1 MKSSYKN
8 ISLKILKWT
17 GIVIAGIL
25 LLLFLLPMLFP
36 GKIASE
42 VKKIANERLDTKLDF
57 SKSKLSFFT
66 HFPSLTVSLDDLSMT
81 GSAPFRND
89 TLLKAEQVAFGI
101 NLKRLLFD
109 NEVKINK
116 LYVSKALINVMVN
129 EKGQANYNI
138 YVAPE
143 DRKEE
148 KNDPNAP
155 EEGTAIRL
163 ERIDLKDCHVK
174 YNDRSAKILIDANG
188 FNYVGK
194 GNLSE
199 DIFDLNTDAKID
211 NLDFYYDRTGY
222 LRRKEV
228 SANLITR
235 INTHALSFILQK
247 NELHINKLPLKF
259 TGLFTILRDGYKIN
273 IKAASEN
280 TTVKDLL
287 SVMPPEYLTWLEK
300 TEIEGRSD
308 LVLSFKGD
316 YNVAKKQKPN
326 LAFNLKIGN
335 GAVNY
340 KNAPVPLTDFQ
351 MDLNA
356 ILPSLDQERLM
367 INLRTLKF
375 KVGEK
380 DYFNAYLRSKGLS
393 EMNLEASVKG
403 ALDLA
408 VVDAALGLNSIDLK
422 GILKT
427 NIQAKGLFSTSKKL
441 FPKTIGGISL
451 RNGWLKTDSYPN
463 PITNIT
469 FVANVLNKAGTYQDL
484 IVAVAPASFV
494 FEGNPMYVNATLS
507 DFNDLAY
514 NAKIKGELN
523 IGSIYKVFSQKGLD
537 VNGYAKAD
545 LSLKGKQSYATTG
558 QYDKLDNRGTILLKN
573 IKATSELFPKAFFIK
588 QGNFRFQNEKMWF
601 EKFNASYGKS
611 DFDINGYL
619 LNTINYFLES
629 HGTLSG
635 NFNMKSKLINVDE
648 FMALEKGENKDR
660 NIEVEYAKED
670 HPKMSGVVIVPKNL
684 NVALTANADK
694 VEYNGLVLNKLSGK
708 VGIAKSGF
716 YLENATFNIIDCILG
731 IDASY
736 KDESPT
742 AAHFDAHFKA
752 KDFSVQRAYKEIP
765 MFHDMVT
772 VAEKAQGIIS
782 VDYKVKGDLNGNMGP
797 IYESLEGEG
806 TINLRDV
813 KVKGLKLFDGIS
825 SQTGQK
831 GLDDPTMKGIEIK
844 SNIDNNLIH
853 IEPFTFSVA
862 SFKPTIK
869 GTSSFDGLL
878 DLRMRLGLPPFGI
891 IGFPIVI
898 TGTHEAPKIKIFSK
912 TGQKIDDAVYD
923 EKHNKV
929 IKEEKVSNPKKSNP
943 NENKKSK

>member
-1 MKSSYKN
+1 MKASYKN
-8 ISLKILKWT
+8 ISLKILKVT
-17 GIVIAGIL
+17 GIVIASIL
-25 LLLFLLPMLFP
+25 LLLFLIPLLFP
-36 GKIASE
+36 GTVASE
-42 VKKIANERLDTKLDF
+42 VKKIANERLDTKMDF
-57 SKSKLSFFT
+57 SKSRLSFFT

-89 TLLKAEQVAFGI
+89 TLIKAEQVAFGI
-101 NLKRLLFD
+101 NLKRLIFD

-116 LYVSKALINVMVN
+116 LYVSKALINIMVN
-129 EKGQANYNI
+129 QKGQANYNI
-138 YVAPE
+138 YISDPKNIKNE
-143 DRKEE
+143 DK
-148 KNDPNAP
+148 P

-163 ERIDLKDCHVK
+163 ERIDLEDCHVK
-174 YNDRSAKILIDANG
+174 YNDRSAKILVDANG

-199 DIFDLNTDAKID
+199 DIFDLSTDADID
-211 NLDFYYDRTGY
+211 KLDFYYDRTAY
-222 LRRKEV
+222 IKRKKIH
-228 SANLITR
+228 ADLITR
-235 INTHALSFILQK
+235 INTNALSFILQK
-247 NELHINKLPLKF
+247 NELQINKLPLKF
-259 TGLFTILRDGYKIN
+259 TGLLTILRDGYKIN

-280 TTVKDLL
+280 STVKDLL
-287 SVMPPEYLTWLEK
+287 SVMPPEYLTWLDE
-300 TEIEGRSD
+300 TEISGRSD
-308 LVLSFKGD
+308 LLFTLKGN

-326 LAFNLKIGN
+326 LAFNLKIDK
-335 GAVNY
+335 GAINY
-340 KNAPVPLTDFQ
+340 QNAPVPLTDFN

-356 ILPSLDQERLM
+356 LLPELDPEKLI

-393 EMNLEASVKG
+393 EMTVDASVKG

-408 VVDAALGLNSIDLK
+408 VVDAAIGLNTIDLR

-427 NIQAKGLFSTSKKL
+427 DIKAKGLFSTSKKL

-451 RNGWLKTDSYPN
+451 REGWLKTDSYPN
-463 PITNIT
+463 PITDIT
-469 FVANVLNKAGTYQDL
+469 FVANVLNKAGTFQDL
-484 IVAVAPASFV
+484 IVAVAPASFA

-507 DFNDLAY
+507 DFGDLAY

-523 IGSIYKVFSQKGLD
+523 VGRIYQVFSQKGLD
-537 VNGYAKAD
+537 VTGYAKAD
-545 LSLKGKQSYATTG
+545 LSLKGKQSYATNG
-558 QYDKLDNRGTILLKN
+558 QYDKLDNRGTLLLRN

-601 EKFNASYGKS
+601 EKFYANYGKS

-648 FMALEKGENKDR
+648 FMALEKGENKDL

-670 HPKMSGVVIVPKNL
+670 HPKMSGVVIIPKNL

-708 VGIAKSGF
+708 VGIAKGGF
-716 YLENATFNIIDCILG
+716 FLEKTTFKIIDCILG

-736 KDESPT
+736 KDETPT
-742 AAHFDAHFKA
+742 SAHFNAHFTA

-782 VDYKVKGDLNGNMGP
+782 VDYNVKGDLNGNMGP
-797 IYESLEGEG
+797 IYESLEGGG
-806 TINLRDV
+806 TITLRDV
-813 KVKGLKLFDGIS
+813 QVKGLKLFDGIS

-831 GLDDPTMKGIEIK
+831 VLNNPEMKGIEIN
-844 SNIDNNLIH
+844 STIDNNLIH

-862 SFKPTIK
+862 SFRPTIK
-869 GTSSFDGLL
+869 GTTSFDGLL
-878 DLRMRLGLPPFGI
+878 DLRMRLGLPPGGLV
-891 IGFPIVI
+891 GFPIVI
-898 TGTHEAPKIKIFSK
+898 TGTHEEPKIKIFSK
-912 TGQKIDDAVYD
+912 TGQKIYDAIYD
-923 EKHNKV
+923 EKNNKV
-929 IKEEKVSNPKKSNP
+929 VREEKVSKRKS
-943 NENKKSK
+943 

>member
-1 MKSSYKN
+1 MKTSFKN

-25 LLLFLLPMLFP
+25 LLLFLVPLLFP
-36 GKIASE
+36 GKVASE
-42 VKKIANERLDTKLDF
+42 VKKIANERLDTKLEF

-66 HFPSLTVSLDDLSMT
+66 HFPSLTVSLDDISMT
-81 GSAPFRND
+81 GSKPFSND
-89 TLLKAEQVAFGI
+89 TLLKADQVAFGI
-101 NLKRLLFD
+101 NLKRLIFD
-109 NEVKINK
+109 SEVKINK
-116 LYVSKALINVMVN
+116 LYVSNALINVMVN

-143 DRKEE
+143 DRKDE
-148 KNDPNAP
+148 KKDPNAP
-155 EEGTAIRL
+155 EEGTAIKL
-163 ERIDLKDCHVK
+163 ERIDLENCHVK
-174 YNDRSAKILIDANG
+174 YNDRSAKILVDAKG
-188 FNYVGK
+188 FNYIGK

-211 NLDFYYDRTGY
+211 TLDFYYNRTAY
-222 LRRKEV
+222 LRKKAVR
-228 SANLITR
+228 ADLITR

-247 NELHINKLPLKF
+247 NELQINKLPLTF

-287 SVMPPEYLTWLEK
+287 SVMPPEYLTWLEE
-300 TEIEGRSD
+300 TEISGKSD

-316 YNVAKKQKPN
+316 YNVSKKQKPN
-326 LAFNLKIGN
+326 LAFNLKVKD
-335 GAVNY
+335 GAINY
-340 KNAPVPLTDFQ
+340 QNAPVPLTDFQ

-356 ILPSLDQERLM
+356 ILPSLDTEQLLV
-367 INLRTLKF
+367 NLRTLRF

-380 DYFNAYLRSKGLS
+380 DYFNAYLHSKGLS
-393 EMNLEASVKG
+393 KMHINASVKG

-408 VVDAALGLNSIDLK
+408 VVDAAIGLNTVELK
-422 GILKT
+422 GLLKT
-427 NIQAKGLFSTSKKL
+427 NIQARGLFSTSKKL

-463 PITNIT
+463 PITDIT
-469 FVANVLNKAGTYQDL
+469 FIANVLNKAGTFQDL

-507 DFNDLAY
+507 DFSDLAY

-523 IGSIYKVFSQKGLD
+523 VGRIYQVFSQKGLD
-537 VNGYAKAD
+537 VTGYAKAD

-558 QYDKLDNRGTILLKN
+558 QYSKLDNRGTILLKN
-573 IKATSELFPKAFFIK
+573 IKATSELFPKSFFIK

-601 EKFNASYGKS
+601 EKFYASYGKS

-635 NFNMKSKLINVDE
+635 DFNLKSKLINVDE

-660 NIEVEYAKED
+660 KLEVEYAKED
-670 HPKMSGVVIVPKNL
+670 HPKMSGVVLVPKNL
-684 NVALTANADK
+684 NVSLTANADK
-694 VEYNGLVLNKLSGK
+694 VEYNGLNLNKLTGK
-708 VGIAKSGF
+708 VGISKGAL
-716 YLENATFNIIDCILG
+716 YLENTTFNIIDCIVG
-731 IDASY
+731 INAGY
-736 KDESPT
+736 KDETPT
-742 AAHFDAHFKA
+742 TAHFDAHFNA

-772 VAEKAQGIIS
+772 AAEKAQGIIS
-782 VDYKVKGDLNGNMGP
+782 VDYKIKGDLNGNMGP
-797 IYESLEGEG
+797 IYESLEGGG

-813 KVKGLKLFDGIS
+813 KIKGLKLFEGVS
-825 SQTGQK
+825 SKTGQD
-831 GLDDPTMKGIEIK
+831 GLGDPKMEGIEIK

-862 SFKPTIK
+862 SFRPTIK
-869 GTSSFDGLL
+869 GTTSFDGLL
-878 DLRMRLGLPPFGI
+878 DLRMRLGLPPGGI

-898 TGTHEAPKIKIFSK
+898 TGTHEDPKIKIFSK
-912 TGQKIDDAVYD
+912 TGQKIYDAVYD
-923 EKHNKV
+923 EKNNKV
-929 IKEEKVSNPKKSNP
+929 IKKEKVSKK
-943 NENKKSK
+943 KT

>member
-1 MKSSYKN
+1 MKASYKN
-8 ISLKILKWT
+8 ISLKILKIT
-17 GIVIAGIL
+17 GIVIASIL
-25 LLLFLLPMLFP
+25 LLLFLIPLLFP
-36 GKIASE
+36 GQVAAE
-42 VKKIANERLDTKLDF
+42 VKKIANERLDTKMDF
-57 SKSKLSFFT
+57 SKSRLSFFT

-101 NLKRLLFD
+101 NLKRLIFD

-116 LYVSKALINVMVN
+116 LYVSKAMINIMVN
-129 EKGQANYNI
+129 QKGEANYNI
-138 YVAPE
+138 YISDPKNIKKE
-143 DRKEE
+143 DQ
-148 KNDPNAP
+148 P

-163 ERIDLKDCHVK
+163 ERIDLEDCHVK
-174 YNDRSAKILIDANG
+174 YNDRSAKILVDANG

-199 DIFDLNTDAKID
+199 DIFDLSTDADID
-211 NLDFYYDRTGY
+211 KLDFYYDRTGY
-222 LRRKEV
+222 VRRKRV
-228 SANLITR
+228 HADLITR

-247 NELHINKLPLKF
+247 NELQINKLPLKF

-287 SVMPPEYLTWLEK
+287 SVMPPEYLTWLDE
-300 TEIEGRSD
+300 TEISGRSD
-308 LVLSFKGD
+308 LLFTFKGN

-326 LAFNLKIGN
+326 LAFNLKIDK
-335 GAVNY
+335 GAINY
-340 KNAPVPLTDFQ
+340 QNAPVPLTDFN

-356 ILPSLDQERLM
+356 LLPELDPEKLI
-367 INLRTLKF
+367 INLRALKF

-393 EMNLEASVKG
+393 EMTVDASVKG

-408 VVDAALGLNSIDLK
+408 VVDAAIGLNTIDLR

-427 NIQAKGLFSTSKKL
+427 DIKAKGLFSTSKKL

-451 RNGWLKTDSYPN
+451 RQGWLKTESYPN
-463 PITNIT
+463 PITDIT
-469 FVANVLNKAGTYQDL
+469 FVANVLNKAGTFQDL

-507 DFNDLAY
+507 DFGDLAY

-523 IGSIYKVFSQKGLD
+523 VGRIYQVFSKKGLD
-537 VNGYAKAD
+537 VTGYAKAD
-545 LSLKGKQSYATTG
+545 LSLKGKQSYATNG
-558 QYDKLDNRGTILLKN
+558 QYDKLDNRGTLLLRN

-601 EKFNASYGKS
+601 DKFYASYGKS

-629 HGTLSG
+629 HGTLNGS
-635 NFNMKSKLINVDE
+635 FNMKSKLINVDE
-648 FMALEKGENKDR
+648 FMSLKKGENTDR
-660 NIEVEYAKED
+660 NLEVEYAKED
-670 HPKMSGVVIVPKNL
+670 HPKMSGVVIIPKNL

-694 VEYNGLVLNKLSGK
+694 VEYKGLVLNKLSGK
-708 VGIAKSGF
+708 VGIAKGGF
-716 YLENATFNIIDCILG
+716 FLENSTFNIIDCILG
-731 IDASY
+731 VDASY
-736 KDESPT
+736 KDETPT
-742 AAHFDAHFKA
+742 SAHFAAHFTA

-772 VAEKAQGIIS
+772 AAEKAQGIIS
-782 VDYKVKGDLNGNMGP
+782 VDYNVKGDLDGNMGP
-797 IYESLEGEG
+797 IYESLEGGG

-813 KVKGLKLFDGIS
+813 QVKGLKLFDGIS

-831 GLDDPTMKGIEIK
+831 GLNNPDLKGIEIK
-844 SNIDNNLIH
+844 STIDNNLIH

-862 SFKPTIK
+862 SFRPTIK
-869 GTSSFDGLL
+869 GTTSFDGLL

-891 IGFPIVI
+891 VGFPIVI
-898 TGTHEAPKIKIFSK
+898 TGTHEDPKIKIFSK
-912 TGQKIDDAVYD
+912 TGQKIYDAIYD
-923 EKHNKV
+923 EKNNKV
-929 IKEEKVSNPKKSNP
+929 IREEKVSKRKS
-943 NENKKSK
+943 

>member
-1 MKSSYKN
+1 MKTSFKN

-25 LLLFLLPMLFP
+25 LLLFLVPLLFP
-36 GKIASE
+36 GKVASE
-42 VKKIANERLDTKLDF
+42 VKKIANERLDTRLEF

-66 HFPSLTVSLDDLSMT
+66 HFPSLTVSLDDISMT
-81 GSAPFRND
+81 GSKPFSND
-89 TLLKAEQVAFGI
+89 TLLKADQVAFGI
-101 NLKRLLFD
+101 NLKRLIFD
-109 NEVKINK
+109 SEVKINK
-116 LYVSKALINVMVN
+116 LYVSNALINVMVN

-138 YVAPE
+138 YIAPE
-143 DRKEE
+143 DRKDE
-148 KNDPNAP
+148 KKDPNAP
-155 EEGTAIRL
+155 EEGTAIKL
-163 ERIDLKDCHVK
+163 ERIDLENCHVK
-174 YNDRSAKILIDANG
+174 YNDRSAKILVDAKG
-188 FNYVGK
+188 FNYIGK

-211 NLDFYYDRTGY
+211 TLDFYYNRTAY
-222 LRRKEV
+222 LRKKAVR
-228 SANLITR
+228 ADLITR

-247 NELHINKLPLKF
+247 NELQINKLPLTF
-259 TGLFTILRDGYKIN
+259 TGLFTILKDGYKIN

-287 SVMPPEYLTWLEK
+287 SVMPPEYLTWLDE
-300 TEIEGRSD
+300 TEISGKSD

-316 YNVAKKQKPN
+316 YNVSKKQKPN
-326 LAFNLKIGN
+326 LAFNLKVKD
-335 GAVNY
+335 GAINY
-340 KNAPVPLTDFQ
+340 QNAPVPLTDFQ

-356 ILPSLDQERLM
+356 ILPSLDTEQLLV
-367 INLRTLKF
+367 NLRTLRF

-380 DYFNAYLRSKGLS
+380 DYFNAYLHSKGLS
-393 EMNLEASVKG
+393 EMNINASVKG

-408 VVDAALGLNSIDLK
+408 VVDAAIGLNTVELK
-422 GILKT
+422 GLLKT
-427 NIQAKGLFSTSKKL
+427 NIQARGLFSTSKKL

-463 PITNIT
+463 PITDIT
-469 FVANVLNKAGTYQDL
+469 FIANVLNKAGTYEDL

-507 DFNDLAY
+507 DFSDLAY

-523 IGSIYKVFSQKGLD
+523 VGRIYQVFSQKGLD
-537 VNGYAKAD
+537 VTGYAKAD

-558 QYDKLDNRGTILLKN
+558 QYSKLDNRGTILLKN
-573 IKATSELFPKAFFIK
+573 IKATSELFPKSFFIK

-601 EKFNASYGKS
+601 EKFYASYGKS

-635 NFNMKSKLINVDE
+635 DFNLKSKLINVDE
-648 FMALEKGENKDR
+648 FMALEKGENKDQKL
-660 NIEVEYAKED
+660 EVEYAKED
-670 HPKMSGVVIVPKNL
+670 HPKMSGVVLVPKNL
-684 NVALTANADK
+684 NVSLTANADK
-694 VEYNGLVLNKLSGK
+694 VEYNGLNLNKLTGK
-708 VGIAKSGF
+708 VGITKGALF
-716 YLENATFNIIDCILG
+716 LENTTFNIIDCIVG
-731 IDASY
+731 INAGY
-736 KDESPT
+736 KDETPT
-742 AAHFDAHFKA
+742 TAHFYSHFNA

-772 VAEKAQGIIS
+772 AAEKAQGIIS
-782 VDYKVKGDLNGNMGP
+782 VDYKIKGDLNGNMGP
-797 IYESLEGEG
+797 IYESLEGGG

-813 KVKGLKLFDGIS
+813 KIKGLKLFEGVS

-831 GLDDPTMKGIEIK
+831 GLDDPKMEGIEIK
-844 SNIDNNLIH
+844 SNIDNNLIS

-869 GTSSFDGLL
+869 GTTSFDGLL
-878 DLRMRLGLPPFGI
+878 DLRMRLGLPPGGI

-898 TGTHEAPKIKIFSK
+898 TGTHEDPKIKIFSK
-912 TGQKIDDAVYD
+912 TGQKIIGAVYD
-923 EKHNKV
+923 EKNNKV
-929 IKEEKVSNPKKSNP
+929 VKKEKVSKK
-943 NENKKSK
+943 KT

>member
-1 MKSSYKN
+1 MKTSFKN

-25 LLLFLLPMLFP
+25 LLLFLLPLLFP

-42 VKKIANERLDTKLDF
+42 VKKIANERLDTKLEF

-81 GSAPFRND
+81 GSKPFGND
-89 TLLKAEQVAFGI
+89 TLLKADQVAFGI
-101 NLKRLLFD
+101 NLKRLIFD
-109 NEVKINK
+109 SEVKINK
-116 LYVSKALINVMVN
+116 LYISNALINVMVN

-143 DRKEE
+143 DRKDE
-148 KNDPNAP
+148 KKDPNAP
-155 EEGTAIRL
+155 EEGTAIKL
-163 ERIDLKDCHVK
+163 ERIDLENCHVK
-174 YNDRSAKILIDANG
+174 YIDRSAKILVDAKG
-188 FNYVGK
+188 FNYIGK

-199 DIFDLNTDAKID
+199 DIFDLNTDAEID
-211 NLDFYYDRTGY
+211 TLDFYYNRTAY
-222 LRRKEV
+222 LRKKAVR
-228 SANLITR
+228 ADLITR

-247 NELHINKLPLKF
+247 NELQINKLPLTF
-259 TGLFTILRDGYKIN
+259 TGLFTILKDGYKIN

-287 SVMPPEYLTWLEK
+287 SVMPPEYLTWLDE
-300 TEIEGRSD
+300 TEISGKSD

-316 YNVAKKQKPN
+316 YNVSKKQKPN
-326 LAFNLKIGN
+326 LAFNLKVKD
-335 GAVNY
+335 GAINY
-340 KNAPVPLTDFQ
+340 QNAPVPLTDFQ

-356 ILPSLDQERLM
+356 ILPSLDTEQLLV
-367 INLRTLKF
+367 NLRTLRF

-380 DYFNAYLRSKGLS
+380 DYFNAYLHSKGLS
-393 EMNLEASVKG
+393 EMNINASVKG

-408 VVDAALGLNSIDLK
+408 VVDAAIGLNTLELK
-422 GILKT
+422 GLLKT

-463 PITNIT
+463 PITDIT
-469 FVANVLNKAGTYQDL
+469 FIANVLNKAGTYEDL

-523 IGSIYKVFSQKGLD
+523 VGRIYQVFSQKGLD
-537 VNGYAKAD
+537 VTGYAKAD

-558 QYDKLDNRGTILLKN
+558 QYSKLDNRGTILLKN
-573 IKATSELFPKAFFIK
+573 IKATSELFPKSFFIK

-601 EKFNASYGKS
+601 EKFYASYGKS

-635 NFNMKSKLINVDE
+635 DFNLKSKLINVDE

-660 NIEVEYAKED
+660 KLEVEYAKED
-670 HPKMSGVVIVPKNL
+670 HPKMSGVVLVPKNL
-684 NVALTANADK
+684 NVSLTANADK
-694 VEYNGLVLNKLSGK
+694 VEYNGLNLNKLTGK
-708 VGIAKSGF
+708 VGITKGAL
-716 YLENATFNIIDCILG
+716 YLENTTFNIIDCIVG
-731 IDASY
+731 INAGY
-736 KDESPT
+736 KDETPT
-742 AAHFDAHFKA
+742 TAHFDAHFNA

-772 VAEKAQGIIS
+772 AAEKAQGIIS
-782 VDYKVKGDLNGNMGP
+782 VDYKIKGDLNGNMGP
-797 IYESLEGEG
+797 IYESLEGGG

-813 KVKGLKLFDGIS
+813 KIKGLKLFEGVS

-831 GLDDPTMKGIEIK
+831 GLDDPKMEGIEIK

-869 GTSSFDGLL
+869 GTTSFDGLL
-878 DLRMRLGLPPFGI
+878 DLRMRLGLPPGGI

-898 TGTHEAPKIKIFSK
+898 TGTHENPKIKIFSK
-912 TGQKIDDAVYD
+912 TGQKIYDAVYD
-923 EKHNKV
+923 EKNNKV
-929 IKEEKVSNPKKSNP
+929 IKKEKVSKK
-943 NENKKSK
+943 KT

>member
-1 MKSSYKN
+1 MKTSYKN
-8 ISLKILKWT
+8 ISLKILKWS
-17 GIVIAGIL
+17 GITIAGIL
-25 LLLFLLPMLFP
+25 LLLFLIPLFFP

-66 HFPSLTVSLDDLSMT
+66 HFPLLTVSLDDLSMT
-81 GSAPFRND
+81 GSAPFGND
-89 TLLKAEQVAFGI
+89 TLLKAEQVSFGI
-101 NLKRLLFD
+101 NLKRLIFD

-116 LYVSKALINVMVN
+116 LYVSDALINIMIN
-129 EKGQANYNI
+129 QKGQANYNI
-138 YVAPE
+138 YIAPE
-143 DRKEE
+143 DRKND
-148 KNDPNAP
+148 KKDPNAP

-163 ERIDLKDCHVK
+163 ERIDLKNCHVK
-174 YNDRSAKILIDANG
+174 YNDRSAKVLIDAKG

-199 DIFDLNTDAKID
+199 DIFDLNTNADID

-222 LRRKEV
+222 LRRKHV
-228 SANLITR
+228 SADLITR

-247 NELHINKLPLKF
+247 NELQINKLPLKF
-259 TGLFTILRDGYKIN
+259 TGLLTILRDGYKIN

-300 TEIEGRSD
+300 TDILGRSD
-308 LVLSFKGD
+308 LLFTFKGN

-326 LAFNLKIGN
+326 LAFNLKINN

-351 MDLNA
+351 MNLNA
-356 ILPSLDQERLM
+356 ILPELDREQLLV
-367 INLRTLKF
+367 NLRTFKF

-380 DYFNAYLRSKGLS
+380 DYFNAYLHSKGLH
-393 EMNLEASVKG
+393 EMMIDASVKG

-408 VVDAALGLNSIDLK
+408 VVDAALGLNTLELK

-441 FPKTIGGISL
+441 FPKTIGGIAL
-451 RNGWLKTDSYPN
+451 HNGWLKTDSYPN
-463 PITNIT
+463 PITDIT

-507 DFNDLAY
+507 DFSDLAY

-523 IGSIYKVFSQKGLD
+523 VGRIYQVFSQKGVD
-537 VNGYAKAD
+537 VTGYAKAD
-545 LSLKGKQSYATTG
+545 LSFKGKQSYAANG
-558 QYDKLDNRGTILLKN
+558 QYDKLDNRGTLLLKN
-573 IKATSELFPKAFFIK
+573 IKATSELFPKAFYIK

-648 FMALEKGENKDR
+648 FMALKKGENTDR
-660 NIEVEYAKED
+660 NLEVDYAKED
-670 HPKMSGVVIVPKNL
+670 HPKMSGVVMIPKNL
-684 NVALTANADK
+684 NVSLIANADK
-694 VEYNGLVLNKLSGK
+694 VEYNGLILNKLSGK
-708 VGIAKSGF
+708 TRIDKGNF
-716 YLENATFNIIDCILG
+716 YLQNTTFNIIDCLLG
-731 IDASY
+731 VDASY

-742 AAHFDAHFKA
+742 TAHFDSHFTA
-752 KDFSVQRAYKEIP
+752 KDFNVQRAYKEIP

-797 IYESLEGEG
+797 IYESLEGGG

-813 KVKGLKLFDGIS
+813 QVKGLKLFDGIS
-825 SQTGQK
+825 SKTGQK
-831 GLDDPTMKGIEIK
+831 GLDNPDMKGIEIN
-844 SNIDNNLIH
+844 STIDNNLIRV
-853 IEPFTFSVA
+853 EPFTFSVA
-862 SFKPTIK
+862 SFRPTIK
-869 GTSSFDGLL
+869 GTTSFDGLL

-898 TGTHEAPKIKIFSK
+898 TGTHEDPKIKIFSK
-912 TGQKIDDAVYD
+912 TGQKIDEAVYD

-929 IKEEKVSNPKKSNP
+929 IREEKVSKTKK
-943 NENKKSK
+943 

>member
-1 MKSSYKN
+1 MKTSYKN

-25 LLLFLLPMLFP
+25 LLLFLIPLLFP
-36 GKIASE
+36 GKVASE
-42 VKKIANERLDTKLDF
+42 VKKIANERLDTKLEF

-66 HFPSLTVSLDDLSMT
+66 HFPSLTVSLDDISMT
-81 GSAPFRND
+81 GSKPFGND
-89 TLLKAEQVAFGI
+89 TLLKADQVAFGI
-101 NLKRLLFD
+101 NLKRLIFD
-109 NEVKINK
+109 SEVKINK
-116 LYVSKALINVMVN
+116 LYVSNALINVMVN

-143 DRKEE
+143 DRKNE
-148 KNDPNAP
+148 KEDPNAP
-155 EEGTAIRL
+155 EEGTAIKL
-163 ERIDLKDCHVK
+163 ERIDLENCHVK
-174 YNDRSAKILIDANG
+174 YNDRSAKILVDAKG
-188 FNYVGK
+188 FNYIGK
-194 GNLSE
+194 GNLSD

-211 NLDFYYDRTGY
+211 TLDFYYNRTAY
-222 LRRKEV
+222 LRKKAVR
-228 SANLITR
+228 ADLITR

-247 NELHINKLPLKF
+247 NELQINKLPLKF

-300 TEIEGRSD
+300 TEISGKSD

-316 YNVAKKQKPN
+316 YNVSKKQKPN
-326 LAFNLKIGN
+326 LAFNLKIKD
-335 GAVNY
+335 GAVSY
-340 KNAPVPLTDFQ
+340 QNAPVPLTDFQ

-356 ILPSLDQERLM
+356 MLPSLDTEQLLV
-367 INLRTLKF
+367 NLRTLRF

-380 DYFNAYLRSKGLS
+380 DYFNAYLHSKGLS
-393 EMNLEASVKG
+393 EMNVDASIKG

-408 VVDAALGLNSIDLK
+408 VVDAAIGLEKIDLK

-451 RNGWLKTDSYPN
+451 RNGWLKTDYYPN
-463 PITNIT
+463 PIKDIT
-469 FVANVLNKAGTYQDL
+469 FVANVLNKAGTYEDL
-484 IVAVAPASFV
+484 IVAVSPASFV
-494 FEGNPMYVNATLS
+494 FEGNPMYVNMALS
-507 DFNDLAY
+507 DFSDLAY

-523 IGSIYKVFSQKGLD
+523 VGRIYQVFSQKGLD
-537 VNGYAKAD
+537 VTGYAKAD

-558 QYDKLDNRGTILLKN
+558 QYSKLDNRGTILLKN

-601 EKFNASYGKS
+601 EKFYASYGKS

-635 NFNMKSKLINVDE
+635 DFNMKSKLINVDE

-660 NIEVEYAKED
+660 KLEVDYAKED
-670 HPKMSGVVIVPKNL
+670 HPKMSGVVMIPKNL
-684 NVALTANADK
+684 NVSLTANADK
-694 VEYNGLVLNKLSGK
+694 VEYNGLNLNKLSGK
-708 VGIAKSGF
+708 VGITKGGF
-716 YLENATFNIIDCILG
+716 YLENTSLNIIDCILG
-731 IDASY
+731 VNAAY

-742 AAHFDAHFKA
+742 SAHFDAHFTA

-782 VDYKVKGDLNGNMGP
+782 VDYKIKGDLNGNMGP
-797 IYESLEGEG
+797 IYESLEGGG

-813 KVKGLKLFDGIS
+813 KIKGLKLFEGVS

-831 GLDDPTMKGIEIK
+831 GLDDPKMEGIEIK
-844 SNIDNNLIH
+844 SNIDNNLIS

-869 GTSSFDGLL
+869 GTTSFDGLL
-878 DLRMRLGLPPFGI
+878 DLRMRLGLPPGGI

-898 TGTHEAPKIKIFSK
+898 TGTHENPKIKIFSK
-912 TGQKIDDAVYD
+912 TGQKIIGAVYD
-923 EKHNKV
+923 EKNNKV
-929 IKEEKVSNPKKSNP
+929 VKKEKVSKKKS
-943 NENKKSK
+943 

>member
-1 MKSSYKN
+1 MPTSFKHTALKV
-8 ISLKILKWT
+8 LKIT
-17 GIVIAGIL
+17 GITIAVI
-25 LLLFLLPMLFP
+25 LFLLFIIPLLFP

-57 SKSKLSFFT
+57 TKSRLSFFT
-66 HFPSLTVSLDDLSMT
+66 HFPSLTVSLDDLSLT
-81 GSAPFRND
+81 GSKPFSND
-89 TLLKAEQVAFGI
+89 TLLKADQVAFGI
-101 NLKRLLFD
+101 NLKRLIFD

-116 LYVSKALINVMVN
+116 LYVSDALINVMVN

-143 DRKEE
+143 DRDE
-148 KNDPNAP
+148 KKDPNAP

-163 ERIDLKDCHVK
+163 ERIDLENCHVK
-174 YNDRSAKILIDANG
+174 YNDRSAKILVDAQG

-199 DIFDLNTDAKID
+199 DIFDLATDARIE
-211 NLDFYYDRTGY
+211 NLDFFYNRTAY
-222 LRRKEV
+222 LRKKEV
-228 SANLITR
+228 RADLITR

-247 NELHINKLPLKF
+247 NELNINKLPLKF

-300 TEIEGRSD
+300 TDISGRSD
-308 LVLSFKGD
+308 LVFTFKGD

-326 LAFNLKIGN
+326 LAFNLKINEGS
-335 GAVNY
+335 VNY
-340 KNAPVPLTDFQ
+340 QNAPVPLTDFQ

-356 ILPSLDQERLM
+356 ILPSLDPEQLLV
-367 INLRTLKF
+367 NLRTLKF

-380 DYFNAYLRSKGLS
+380 DYFNAYLHSKGLS
-393 EMNLEASVKG
+393 EMDINASVKG

-408 VVDAALGLNSIDLK
+408 VVDAALGLSSVDLK

-427 NIQAKGLFSTSKKL
+427 DIQARGTFSTSKKL

-451 RNGWLKTDSYPN
+451 RNGWLKTEYYPN

-469 FVANVLNKAGTYQDL
+469 FVANMLNKAGTYQDL

-494 FEGNPMYVNATLS
+494 FEGNPVYVNATVS
-507 DFNDLAY
+507 DFSDLAY

-523 IGSIYKVFSQKGLD
+523 VGRIYQVFSQKGLD
-537 VNGYAKAD
+537 LTGYAKAD

-558 QYDKLDNRGTILLKN
+558 QYDKLDNKGTLILKN

-635 NFNMKSKLINVDE
+635 NFNLKSKLINVDE

-670 HPKMSGVVIVPKNL
+670 HPKMSGVVIIPKNL
-684 NVALTANADK
+684 NVSLNANADK
-694 VEYNGLVLNKLSGK
+694 VEYNGLVFNKLNGK
-708 VGIAKSGF
+708 TGITKGGF
-716 YLENATFNIIDCILG
+716 YLENTTFNIIDCILG
-731 IDASY
+731 IDATY
-736 KDESPT
+736 RDESPT
-742 AAHFDAHFKA
+742 SAHFDAHFRA
-752 KDFSVQRAYKEIP
+752 KDFDVQRAYKEIP

-772 VAEKAQGIIS
+772 AAEKAYGIIS
-782 VDYKVKGDLNGNMGP
+782 VDYNIKGDLNGNMGP
-797 IYESLEGEG
+797 IYESLQGGG
-806 TINLRDV
+806 TLNLRDV
-813 KVKGLKLFDGIS
+813 KIKGLKLFDGIS
-825 SQTGQK
+825 SKTGQN
-831 GLDDPTMKGIEIK
+831 GLNNPDMQGIEVK
-844 SNIDNNLIH
+844 STIDKNLIH
-853 IEPFTFSVA
+853 IEPFTFTVA
-862 SFKPTIK
+862 GFKPTIK
-869 GTSSFDGLL
+869 GTTSFDGLL
-878 DLRMRLGLPPFGI
+878 DLRMRLGLPLFGL

-912 TGQKIDDAVYD
+912 TGQEIDPAVYD
-923 EKHNKV
+923 EKNNKV
-929 IKEEKVSNPKKSNP
+929 IKEEKVSKSKTKKS
-943 NENKKSK
+943 

>member
-1 MKSSYKN
+1 MKTSYKN

-25 LLLFLLPMLFP
+25 LLLFLIPLLFP
-36 GKIASE
+36 GKVAAE

-81 GSAPFRND
+81 GSKPFGND
-89 TLLKAEQVAFGI
+89 TLLKADQVAFGI
-101 NLKRLLFD
+101 NLKRLIFD
-109 NEVKINK
+109 SEVKINK
-116 LYVSKALINVMVN
+116 LYVSNALINVMVN

-138 YVAPE
+138 YIAPE
-143 DRKEE
+143 DRKKE
-148 KNDPNAP
+148 KEDPNAP
-155 EEGTAIRL
+155 EEGTAIKL
-163 ERIDLKDCHVK
+163 ERIDLENCHVK
-174 YNDRSAKILIDANG
+174 YNDRSAKILIDAKG

-194 GNLSE
+194 GNLSD

-211 NLDFYYDRTGY
+211 TLDFYYNRTAY
-222 LRRKEV
+222 LRKKAV
-228 SANLITR
+228 QADLITR

-247 NELHINKLPLKF
+247 NELKINKLPLTF
-259 TGLFTILRDGYKIN
+259 TGLFTILKEGYKIN
-273 IKAASEN
+273 IKAASQN

-287 SVMPPEYLTWLEK
+287 SVMPPEYLTWLDE
-300 TEIEGRSD
+300 TEISGKSD
-308 LVLSFKGD
+308 LVLSFKGN
-316 YNVAKKQKPN
+316 YNVSKKQKPN
-326 LAFNLKIGN
+326 LAFNLKVKD

-340 KNAPVPLTDFQ
+340 QNAPVPLTDFQ

-356 ILPSLDQERLM
+356 ILPSLDTEQLLV
-367 INLRTLKF
+367 NLRTLRF

-380 DYFNAYLRSKGLS
+380 DYFNAYLHSKGLT
-393 EMNLEASVKG
+393 EMNIDASIKG

-408 VVDAALGLNSIDLK
+408 VVDAAIGLEKIDLK

-451 RNGWLKTDSYPN
+451 RNGSLKTDYYPN
-463 PITNIT
+463 PITDIT

-484 IVAVAPASFV
+484 IVAVSPASFV
-494 FEGNPMYVNATLS
+494 FEGNPMYVNMALS
-507 DFNDLAY
+507 DFSDLAY

-523 IGSIYKVFSQKGLD
+523 VGRIYQVFSRKGLD
-537 VNGYAKAD
+537 VTGYAKAD

-558 QYDKLDNRGTILLKN
+558 QYSKLDNRGTILLKN
-573 IKATSELFPKAFFIK
+573 IKATSELFPKSFFIK

-601 EKFNASYGKS
+601 DKFYASYGKS

-635 NFNMKSKLINVDE
+635 DFNLKSKLINVDE

-660 NIEVEYAKED
+660 KLEVEYAKED
-670 HPKMSGVVIVPKNL
+670 HPKMSGVVMVPKNL
-684 NVALTANADK
+684 NVSLTANADK
-694 VEYNGLVLNKLSGK
+694 VEYNGLNLNKLSGK
-708 VGIAKSGF
+708 AGITKGNF
-716 YLENATFNIIDCILG
+716 YLENTTLNIIDCILG
-731 IDASY
+731 VNATY

-742 AAHFDAHFKA
+742 SAHFDAHFTA

-772 VAEKAQGIIS
+772 AAEKAQGIIS
-782 VDYKVKGDLNGNMGP
+782 VDYKIKGDLNGNMGP
-797 IYESLEGEG
+797 IYESLQGDG

-813 KVKGLKLFDGIS
+813 KIKGLKLFESVS

-831 GLDDPTMKGIEIK
+831 GLDDPKMEGIEIK
-844 SNIDNNLIH
+844 SNIDHNLIH

-869 GTSSFDGLL
+869 GTTSFDGLL
-878 DLRMRLGLPPFGI
+878 DLRMRLGLPPGGI

-912 TGQKIDDAVYD
+912 TGQKIMGAVYD

-929 IKEEKVSNPKKSNP
+929 IKKEKVSKKKS
-943 NENKKSK
+943 

>member
-1 MKSSYKN
+1 MPTSFKHTALKV
-8 ISLKILKWT
+8 LKIT
-17 GIVIAGIL
+17 GITIAVI
-25 LLLFLLPMLFP
+25 LFLLFIIPLLFP

-57 SKSKLSFFT
+57 TKSRLSFFT
-66 HFPSLTVSLDDLSMT
+66 HFPSLTVSLDDLSLT
-81 GSAPFRND
+81 GSKPFSND
-89 TLLKAEQVAFGI
+89 TLLKADQVAFGI
-101 NLKRLLFD
+101 NLKRLIFD

-116 LYVSKALINVMVN
+116 LYVSDALINVMVN

-143 DRKEE
+143 DRDE
-148 KNDPNAP
+148 KKDPNAP

-163 ERIDLKDCHVK
+163 ERIDLENCHVK
-174 YNDRSAKILIDANG
+174 YNDRSAKILVDAQG

-199 DIFDLNTDAKID
+199 DIFDLATDARIE
-211 NLDFYYDRTGY
+211 NLDFFYNRTAY
-222 LRRKEV
+222 LRKKEV
-228 SANLITR
+228 RADLITR

-247 NELHINKLPLKF
+247 NELNINKLPLKF

-300 TEIEGRSD
+300 TDISGRSD
-308 LVLSFKGD
+308 LVFTFKGD

-326 LAFNLKIGN
+326 LAFNLKINEGS
-335 GAVNY
+335 VNY
-340 KNAPVPLTDFQ
+340 QNAPVPLTDFQ

-356 ILPSLDQERLM
+356 ILPSLDPEQLLV
-367 INLRTLKF
+367 NLRTLKF

-380 DYFNAYLRSKGLS
+380 DYFNAYLHSKGLS
-393 EMNLEASVKG
+393 EMDINASVKG

-408 VVDAALGLNSIDLK
+408 VVDAALGLSSVDLK

-427 NIQAKGLFSTSKKL
+427 DIQARGTFSTSKKL

-451 RNGWLKTDSYPN
+451 RNGWLKTEYYPN

-469 FVANVLNKAGTYQDL
+469 FVANMLNKAGTYQDL

-494 FEGNPMYVNATLS
+494 FEGNPVYVNATVS
-507 DFNDLAY
+507 DFSDLAY

-523 IGSIYKVFSQKGLD
+523 VGRIYQVFSQKGLD
-537 VNGYAKAD
+537 LTGYAKAD

-558 QYDKLDNRGTILLKN
+558 QYDKLDNKGTLVLKN

-635 NFNMKSKLINVDE
+635 NFNLKSKLINVDE

-670 HPKMSGVVIVPKNL
+670 HPKMSGVVIIPKNL
-684 NVALTANADK
+684 NVSLNANADK
-694 VEYNGLVLNKLSGK
+694 VEYNGLVFNKLNGK
-708 VGIAKSGF
+708 TGITKGGF
-716 YLENATFNIIDCILG
+716 YLENTTFNIIDCILG
-731 IDASY
+731 IDATY
-736 KDESPT
+736 RDESPT
-742 AAHFDAHFKA
+742 AAHFDAHFRA
-752 KDFSVQRAYKEIP
+752 KDFDVQRAYKEIP

-772 VAEKAQGIIS
+772 AAEKAYGIIS
-782 VDYKVKGDLNGNMGP
+782 VDYNIKGDLNGNMGP
-797 IYESLEGEG
+797 IYESLQGGG
-806 TINLRDV
+806 TLNLRDV
-813 KVKGLKLFDGIS
+813 KIKGLKLFDGIS
-825 SQTGQK
+825 SKTGQN
-831 GLDDPTMKGIEIK
+831 GLNNPDMQGIEVK
-844 SNIDNNLIH
+844 STIDKNLIH
-853 IEPFTFSVA
+853 IEPFTFTVA
-862 SFKPTIK
+862 GFKPTIK
-869 GTSSFDGLL
+869 GTTSFDGLL
-878 DLRMRLGLPPFGI
+878 DLRMRLGLPLFGL

-912 TGQKIDDAVYD
+912 TGQEIDPAVYD
-923 EKHNKV
+923 EKNNKV
-929 IKEEKVSNPKKSNP
+929 IKEEKVSKSKTKKS
-943 NENKKSK
+943 

>member
-1 MKSSYKN
+1 MKTSFKN

-25 LLLFLLPMLFP
+25 LLLFLLPLLFP
-36 GKIASE
+36 GKVASE
-42 VKKIANERLDTKLDF
+42 VKKIANERLDTKLEF

-81 GSAPFRND
+81 GSKPFSND
-89 TLLKAEQVAFGI
+89 TLLRAEQVAFGI
-101 NLKRLLFD
+101 NLKRLIFD
-109 NEVKINK
+109 SEVKINK
-116 LYVSKALINVMVN
+116 LYVSNALINVMVN

-143 DRKEE
+143 DRKDE
-148 KNDPNAP
+148 KKDPNAP
-155 EEGTAIRL
+155 EEGTAIKL
-163 ERIDLKDCHVK
+163 ERIDLENCHVK
-174 YNDRSAKILIDANG
+174 YNDRSAKILIDAKG

-194 GNLSE
+194 GNLSD

-211 NLDFYYDRTGY
+211 TLDFYYNRTAY
-222 LRRKEV
+222 LRKKAV
-228 SANLITR
+228 SADLITR

-247 NELHINKLPLKF
+247 NELQINKLPLTF
-259 TGLFTILRDGYKIN
+259 TGLFTILKDGYKIN

-287 SVMPPEYLTWLEK
+287 SVMPPEYLTWLDE
-300 TEIEGRSD
+300 TEISGKSD

-316 YNVAKKQKPN
+316 YNVSKKQKPN
-326 LAFNLKIGN
+326 LAFNLKVKD
-335 GAVNY
+335 GAINY
-340 KNAPVPLTDFQ
+340 QNAPVPLTDFQ

-356 ILPSLDQERLM
+356 ILPSLDTEQLLV
-367 INLRTLKF
+367 NLRTLRF

-380 DYFNAYLRSKGLS
+380 DYFNAYLHSKGLS
-393 EMNLEASVKG
+393 EMNINASVKG

-408 VVDAALGLNSIDLK
+408 VVDAAIGLNTVELK
-422 GILKT
+422 GLLKT
-427 NIQAKGLFSTSKKL
+427 NIQARGLFSTSKKL

-463 PITNIT
+463 PITDIT
-469 FVANVLNKAGTYQDL
+469 FVANVLNKAGTYEDL

-507 DFNDLAY
+507 DFSDLAY

-523 IGSIYKVFSQKGLD
+523 VGRIYQVFSQKGLD
-537 VNGYAKAD
+537 VTGYAKAD

-558 QYDKLDNRGTILLKN
+558 QYSKLDNRGTILLKN
-573 IKATSELFPKAFFIK
+573 IKATSELFPKPFFIK

-601 EKFNASYGKS
+601 EKFYASYGKS

-635 NFNMKSKLINVDE
+635 DFNLKSKLINVDE

-660 NIEVEYAKED
+660 KLEVEYAKED
-670 HPKMSGVVIVPKNL
+670 HPKMSGVVLVPRNL
-684 NVALTANADK
+684 NVSLTANADK
-694 VEYNGLVLNKLSGK
+694 VEYNGLNLNKLTGK
-708 VGIAKSGF
+708 VGITKGALF
-716 YLENATFNIIDCILG
+716 LENTTFNIIDCIVG
-731 IDASY
+731 INAGY

-742 AAHFDAHFKA
+742 TAHFDAHFNA

-772 VAEKAQGIIS
+772 AAEKAQGIIS
-782 VDYKVKGDLNGNMGP
+782 VDYKIKGDLNGNMGP
-797 IYESLEGEG
+797 IYESLEGGG

-813 KVKGLKLFDGIS
+813 KIKGLKLFEGVS

-831 GLDDPTMKGIEIK
+831 GLDDPKMEGIEIK

-869 GTSSFDGLL
+869 GTTSFDGLL
-878 DLRMRLGLPPFGI
+878 DLRMRLGLPPGGI

-898 TGTHEAPKIKIFSK
+898 TGTHEDPKIKIFSK
-912 TGQKIDDAVYD
+912 TGQKIYDAVYD
-923 EKHNKV
+923 EKNNKV
-929 IKEEKVSNPKKSNP
+929 IKKEKVSKKKS
-943 NENKKSK
+943 